1 MTGHSGDPDLKAESP
16 VLWVD
21 AAPTPLLSGE
31 AAEQGQHL
39 PSPAAKR
46 CQGFMR
52 VVSVVLPVFSP
63 TLGIERE
70 GDVSP
75 DAPARGFRRWCAGN
89 KDQGV
94 VRGQHQVK
102 PDDAKL
108 LDVAEVADHV
118 VRGPARPARPLMQCS
133 VGLSANGDR

>member
-1 MTGHSGDPDLKAESP
+1 MAGHCGGPVLKADSP
-16 VLWVD
+16 VLWMD
-21 AAPTPLLSGE
+21 AAPAPLLRGE

-52 VVSVVLPVFSP
+52 VVPVVLPVFSP
-63 TLGIERE
+63 TAGIERE
-70 GDVSP
+70 GNVPP
-75 DAPARGFRRWCAGN
+75 DAPARGFRRWSAGN

-102 PDDAKL
+102 PDDAQL
-108 LDVAEVADHV
+108 LDV
-118 VRGPARPARPLMQCS
+118 
-133 VGLSANGDR
+133 DRKS